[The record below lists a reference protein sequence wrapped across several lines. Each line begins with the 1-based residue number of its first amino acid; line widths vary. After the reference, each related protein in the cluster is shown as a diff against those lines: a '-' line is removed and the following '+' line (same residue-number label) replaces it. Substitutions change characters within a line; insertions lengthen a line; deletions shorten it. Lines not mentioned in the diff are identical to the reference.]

1 MRIQCTKNLLK
12 LMKKEPADLPPVTP
26 EEELYTWNAT
36 MFRLGRNRMMVLQN
50 SLTRC
55 VVVLYRPM
63 AKDFADLE
71 EKLKEGMRLL
81 FEKIGMSEHQIET
94 YLENAGHCVVT
105 KSGSKKEIGRLVQVC
120 RELEFSNI
128 LYTELNPDS
137 LQQPEVSYAS
147 TDLVL
152 WMVKGGKV
160 MAAVD
165 CMLENAER
173 L

>member
-71 EKLKEGMRLL
+71 EKLKEGIFLL

-94 YLENAGHCVVT
+94 YLEKAGHCVVT
-105 KSGSKKEIGRLVQVC
+105 KS
-120 RELEFSNI
+120 
-128 LYTELNPDS
+128 
-137 LQQPEVSYAS
+137 
-147 TDLVL
+147 
-152 WMVKGGKV
+152 
-160 MAAVD
+160 
-165 CMLENAER
+165 
-173 L
+173 